1 MPIRLIPAT
10 DSSEFPYAV
19 ASSMLRDMEGMAISD
34 VDFPA
39 MIEAGKRFGWPQK
52 TIDSHWGMM
61 ERGKCFQF
69 AQSREPFLQ
78 GTMYEDNIFFSF
90 HDHIHQ
96 ESCKLVIESM
106 AKVLGVRTLL
116 R

>member
-69 AQSREPFLQ
+69 AQSDAPFLQ

-90 HDHIHQ
+90 QDRAHQ
-96 ESCKLVIESM
+96 ELCESIINSM
-106 AKVLGVRTLL
+106 AKLLGVRTIL

>member
-10 DSSEFPYAV
+10 DESAFPHDV
-19 ASSMLRDMEGMAISD
+19 AASMLRDMDGMTISD

-52 TIDSHWGMM
+52 MIDSHWGMM
-61 ERGKCFQF
+61 ERGNCFQF
-69 AQSREPFLQ
+69 DQNSEPFLQ
-78 GTMYEDNIFFSF
+78 GTMYEDNIFFAF
-90 HDHIHQ
+90 QGRAHQ
-96 ESCKLVIESM
+96 KSCEAVIDSM
-106 AKVLGVRTLL
+106 AQILGVRKLL